1 MSFRYPGT
9 NNDSLT
15 GISFSVERGQTL
27 SIIGS
32 TGSGKTTL
40 ANLIPRFYD
49 PTSGS
54 VMLDGV
60 DIREYSLESLR
71 RNIGFVSQTN
81 SMLSGTVRENIHYG
95 MDAEISDDVTWGALS
110 IAHGDG
116 FVEDMGGLDSNI
128 VERGRNLSGG
138 QKQRIA
144 IARAVARD
152 PGVFVFDDS
161 FSALDFKTDSGIR
174 KSLRERTSDAI
185 VVIIAQRIGTV
196 MDSDKII
203 VLDGGRIVGM
213 GTHDE
218 LLEDCEVYREIADS
232 QLGVDC

>member
-1 MSFRYPGT
+1 MEC
-9 NNDSLT
+9 
-15 GISFSVERGQTL
+15 V
-27 SIIGS
+27 
-32 TGSGKTTL
+32 
-40 ANLIPRFYD
+40 
-49 PTSGS
+49 
-54 VMLDGV
+54 V
-60 DIREYSLESLR
+60 
-71 RNIGFVSQTN
+71 
-81 SMLSGTVRENIHYG
+81 H
-95 MDAEISDDVTWGALS
+95 DAEISDDVTWSALS

-174 KSLRERTSDAI
+174 RSLRERTSDAI